1 MTEPSELRDRTA
13 VIGIGEYPYSNSSG
27 LDEHTMRLKA
37 ILAAC
42 EDAGISSSEIQGVH
56 CQAAGAQDIHFI
68 NDLGC
73 RDVRVTGSISMGGAS
88 PTAALQ
94 LAALSIA
101 SGICNYSLLF
111 AGRNGSSGTRVSGGQ
126 ITVGMGGG
134 IGAEFEVPYGSNVP
148 GQWYAQYAR
157 KHMLKYGTKY
167 EHYGEIAI
175 NARANAARQT
185 NAQVKQPISM
195 EDYLDSPFF
204 AEPHRRLDFCLQTD
218 GACAVILRSAER
230 AKNAKGRPVYLA
242 GFASGYPD
250 SPMSITQRPDMLEFG
265 LAKAAPRAFQMA
277 GITPEDVDVAE
288 IYDCFTST
296 VLIQLET
303 LGFCKKGEGGP
314 FVEGG
319 RIRSDGELPVNTHG
333 GLHSQGHIMGLNHV
347 VEAVKQCRGTS
358 DVQAPNCEIALV
370 TGYGDFCDG
379 SIAIFRGE

>member
-1 MTEPSELRDRTA
+1 
-13 VIGIGEYPYSNSSG
+13 
-27 LDEHTMRLKA
+27 
-37 ILAAC
+37 
-42 EDAGISSSEIQGVH
+42 
-56 CQAAGAQDIHFI
+56 
-68 NDLGC
+68 
-73 RDVRVTGSISMGGAS
+73 
-88 PTAALQ
+88 
-94 LAALSIA
+94 
-101 SGICNYSLLF
+101 
-111 AGRNGSSGTRVSGGQ
+111 
-126 ITVGMGGG
+126 
-134 IGAEFEVPYGSNVP
+134 
-148 GQWYAQYAR
+148 
-157 KHMLKYGTKY
+157 
-167 EHYGEIAI
+167 
-175 NARANAARQT
+175 
-185 NAQVKQPISM
+185 M

-218 GACAVILRSAER
+218 GACAVVLTSAER